1 MTVEYRIVTEWP
13 AYRVGDDGSIWTRW
27 RKGPGADLSGDWK
40 PMNPTT
46 DDDGYRRV
54 DLNAGGGKS
63 RTRKVSVLVCE
74 AFHGPAPAG
83 LVCRHRNGHCTDD
96 RADNLVWGTTLENTN
111 DRREHGTIVS
121 GDRHG
126 KTKLSESQIAELL
139 TLQGTMIQREA
150 AEKFGVSRGY
160 VGQLWSGA
168 RKRVAQ

>member
-1 MTVEYRIVTEWP
+1 MTHQI
-13 AYRVGDDGSIWTRW
+13 
-27 RKGPGADLSGDWK
+27 
-40 PMNPTT
+40 
-46 DDDGYRRV
+46 
-54 DLNAGGGKS
+54 
-63 RTRKVSVLVCE
+63 
-74 AFHGPAPAG
+74 
-83 LVCRHRNGHCTDD
+83 D